1 MYTVLLS
8 IYQKEQPKCL
18 KQSLDSIFNQTIFPS
33 EVVLVK
39 DGHFKHRLTLIT
51 MKEGQLMH
59 FSTD

>member
-39 DGHFKHRLTLIT
+39 DGPLTCELDILI
-51 MKEGQLMH
+51 EEYLQ
-59 FSTD
+59 